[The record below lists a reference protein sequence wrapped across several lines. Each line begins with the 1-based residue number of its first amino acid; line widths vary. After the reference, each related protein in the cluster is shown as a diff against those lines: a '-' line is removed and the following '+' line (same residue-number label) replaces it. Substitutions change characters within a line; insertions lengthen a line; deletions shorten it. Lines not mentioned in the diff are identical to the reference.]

1 MGNPRMTG
9 LFDDQPGMRV
19 SRPFQLNPEDVR
31 EALELAKPDHGPY
44 LRAVAQMREA
54 YRQAEIALGG
64 PVELVSEVP
73 SEYEKIGRYWV
84 VTFKFRRKSDA
95 DLR

>member
-1 MGNPRMTG
+1 
-9 LFDDQPGMRV
+9 MRV

-54 YRQAEIALGG
+54 YRAAEIALGG

-73 SEYEKIGRYWV
+73 PEYEKTGPDWV
-84 VTFKFRRKSDA
+84 VTFKFRRKIDA
-95 DLR
+95 G